1 MAILDENGERLS
13 PLDEMMDYGNGG
25 TVLDR
30 LADGYEGL
38 HPAEFRL
45 RGMSEAG
52 QRLFASDVAKR
63 IARRAKRKSVDI
75 DPNILEQKIMN
86 MPEDVRDSW
95 LISADGSRIKMDDNF
110 FEPSNFS
117 SQTNEITIRPRILGN
132 DENSVIHE
140 VFHHSDNN
148 MKRRKRKFV
157 GKNGKGEKILAK
169 AKESELGKF
178 GKTIEEFLQKSV
190 PIEQFKNPVGPYYD
204 GNAVFNFVENFVKDK
219 FPGANEKERLDIV
232 ADFMDMYEMSPFFP
246 GFSGEDGMYKKFGHG
261 KSYRDSHLRM
271 SRNLYDAED
280 FADDEY
286 KKLDKENFKL
296 STLGLENPNRK
307 KLLDMWNEL
316 SEKANMSA
324 VYSPLSSEGFAEIGE
339 IVSYPDGMRFFE
351 SDDARPVLDNFVKL
365 FRNDK
370 RKQRFVPPDERY
382 ADEEGLRLI
391 EERNRKKAE
400 RRARA
405 EDRYRASFMGLP
417 DDKRAYYENANPGDP
432 LFIRDPSI
440 PDSRAFFVKGDPR
453 VLFRGDKMIQFN
465 RNPNG
470 TFWRRPMEYDL
481 NQLSP
486 EDVNVP
492 MDDFE
497 RELYEYERDKALNS
511 KGRNK

>member
-1 MAILDENGERLS
+1 MAILDENGQELS
-13 PLDEMMDYGNGG
+13 PLDEMMGYGNGG

-63 IARRAKRKSVDI
+63 IARKAKRKSVDI
-75 DPNILEQKIMN
+75 DPDILEQKIMN
-86 MPEDVRDSW
+86 MP
-95 LISADGSRIKMDDNF
+95 
-110 FEPSNFS
+110 
-117 SQTNEITIRPRILGN
+117 
-132 DENSVIHE
+132 
-140 VFHHSDNN
+140 
-148 MKRRKRKFV
+148 
-157 GKNGKGEKILAK
+157 
-169 AKESELGKF
+169 
-178 GKTIEEFLQKSV
+178 
-190 PIEQFKNPVGPYYD
+190 
-204 GNAVFNFVENFVKDK
+204 
-219 FPGANEKERLDIV
+219 
-232 ADFMDMYEMSPFFP
+232 
-246 GFSGEDGMYKKFGHG
+246 
-261 KSYRDSHLRM
+261 
-271 SRNLYDAED
+271 
-280 FADDEY
+280 
-286 KKLDKENFKL
+286 
-296 STLGLENPNRK
+296 
-307 KLLDMWNEL
+307 
-316 SEKANMSA
+316 
-324 VYSPLSSEGFAEIGE
+324 
-339 IVSYPDGMRFFE
+339 
-351 SDDARPVLDNFVKL
+351 
-365 FRNDK
+365 
-370 RKQRFVPPDERY
+370 
-382 ADEEGLRLI
+382 
-391 EERNRKKAE
+391 
-400 RRARA
+400 

-497 RELYEYERDKALNS
+497 RELYEYERNKVLNS